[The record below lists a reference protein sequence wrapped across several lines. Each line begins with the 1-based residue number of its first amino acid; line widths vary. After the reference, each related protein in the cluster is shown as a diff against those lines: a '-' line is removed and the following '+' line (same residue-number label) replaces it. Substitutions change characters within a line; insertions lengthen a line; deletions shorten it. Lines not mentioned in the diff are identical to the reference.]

1 MYLISLYFDMETE
14 NQIQSVIRGV
24 AEVTGNT
31 HMTDG
36 HIPPHITV
44 AMINSSDEDIVKDTF
59 ESCIKKLRG
68 GDIQIA
74 GVGLFKKSVVYL
86 QPVLNRYLH
95 DISVEVNKAFKGMH
109 ADNNRYMPFNW
120 MPHISVAKR
129 LTADQQIETVKYL
142 QEVGYPSEAIISRIG
157 LAKSNPYIDIHIRN
171 LIISE

>member
-14 NQIQSVIRGV
+14 NQLQSVIRGV

-44 AMINSSDEDIVKDTF
+44 AMINSSDEDIVKDIF
-59 ESCIKKLRG
+59 ENCDIRG

-95 DISVEVNKAFKGMH
+95 DISVTVNKAFKGMH